1 MFKDNL
7 FFSVNFDR
15 VFSCFSIDKCLYW
28 RDINALLKMLAA
40 NVFPSVF
47 NWLVYFCHAEL
58 SLLFLCPQICQPSSL
73 TLLDIDL
80 YLGKFPLLP
89 DHRITLCFLPI
100 LVQIFFYFSSNTCMD
115 ISFIFH
121 SEPFWNVSCYKI

>member
-15 VFSCFSIDKCLYW
+15 VFSCFYIDKCLYW

-58 SLLFLCPQICQPSSL
+58 SLLFLCPQMQ
-73 TLLDIDL
+73 
-80 YLGKFPLLP
+80 G
-89 DHRITLCFLPI
+89 
-100 LVQIFFYFSSNTCMD
+100 
-115 ISFIFH
+115 
-121 SEPFWNVSCYKI
+121 